1 MALFFGRRSAPMTS
15 VWSRIIRRIRRP
27 LPAAVLIL
35 FALASCQTV
44 PAPPPLREPGG
55 LTKIVIGYYYDGT
68 RAEFDYSKI
77 QYRYLTHIAHAFVW
91 PDASGNLYVPNGFLY
106 PELVQT
112 AHENDVR
119 VILSL
124 GGWGN
129 DEGFPVMAST
139 PANRERFIAQLLDFC
154 LTNGYDGVDL
164 DWEYVS
170 NAEEQQNFV
179 HLVQELS
186 VALKSQETPL
196 LLTMAAP
203 ARDYW
208 GKWIDFEAL
217 VGEFDFLSFMT
228 YDYHG
233 SWSNHSGHNSPL
245 YACNSDGCGSVSET
259 YYYALS
265 RLVPLEKLLL
275 GIPFFGKS
283 FDCGGLYEKFTTCG
297 SYDYKDIVPLK
308 PPEWV
313 LLRDECAQVPF
324 LRKADGTVIIAFD
337 DRESVAAKCRYVLDK
352 QAAGVIV
359 WDLSGDEWNGKSELL
374 EVIGRAFGVR

>member
-1 MALFFGRRSAPMTS
+1 MISA
-15 VWSRIIRRIRRP
+15 VVFVI
-27 LPAAVLIL
+27 
-35 FALASCQTV
+35 FAFSSCETV
-44 PAPPPLREPGG
+44 PAPPPPQEPGE
-55 LTKIVIGYYYDGT
+55 LTKVVIGYYYSGT
-68 RAEFDYSKI
+68 RAEFDHTKI
-77 QYRYLTHIAHAFVW
+77 QYRYLTHIAHAFAW
-91 PDASGNLYVPNGFLY
+91 PDASGNLFVPDGLLY

-119 VILSL
+119 VIISL
-124 GGWGN
+124 GGWGH

-139 PANRERFIAQLLDFC
+139 PANRARFIAQLLDFC

-164 DWEYVS
+164 DWEFVS

-179 HLVQELS
+179 QLVQELS
-186 VALKSQETPL
+186 AALKSQDTPL

-203 ARDYW
+203 AGNYW
-208 GKWIDFEAL
+208 GRWIDFEVL
-217 VGEFDFLSFMT
+217 SGEFDFIGFMT

-233 SWSNHSGHNSPL
+233 SWSDHSGHNSPL

-283 FDCGGLYEKFTTCG
+283 FDCGGLSEEFTTCG
-297 SYDYKDIVPLK
+297 SYDYKDIIPLR

-324 LRKADGTVIIAFD
+324 LRKTDGAMIISFD
-337 DRESVAAKCRYVLDK
+337 DRMSVAAKCRYVLDK
-352 QAAGVIV
+352 QAAGVII
-359 WDLSGDEWNGKSELL
+359 WELSGDEWNGKSELL
-374 EVIGRAFGVR
+374 EVIGRSFSVR